1 MSSASTVLSPHDRK
15 LTRQGHPW
23 IRTGCNESAFVLITG
38 CQRRIPSEIDIYFS
52 INKIS
57 GFFRRRKPLDKSN
70 LSKNPVNLSNFIVF
84 FRNSLGPNEPIRSAA
99 IPKSPVCARTSNAG
113 KYTFVLMGWSQKIAP
128 AGGRFGCLWR
138 RFKEGRAPMRSEPL
152 WLKLARRI
160 PPPPVCCRPVRRAR
174 RRRRR
179 PADPWRRPWC
189 RPAQRPPG
197 RRRSARRGSRFP
209 SSSPRSP
216 PTRRLPRPPRLR
228 RRTL

>member
-1 MSSASTVLSPHDRK
+1 MTKMQGASWREITEIYYYKQSVIMDIRGQSHYWTITGFIKIIYRIFQKFPRP
-15 LTRQGHPW
+15 G
-23 IRTGCNESAFVLITG
+23 RTGPLRHHTRALLHS
-38 CQRRIPSEIDIYFS
+38 
-52 INKIS
+52 
-57 GFFRRRKPLDKSN
+57 RRRKCGV
-70 LSKNPVNLSNFIVF
+70 NPD
-84 FRNSLGPNEPIRSAA
+84 RGGRD
-99 IPKSPVCARTSNAG
+99 CAPSSRW
-113 KYTFVLMGWSQKIAP
+113 GWSQKIAR

-152 WLKLARRI
+152 WLKLAGRI
-160 PPPPVCCRPVRRAR
+160 TRPPVYCRPVRRAR

-216 PTRRLPRPPRLR
+216 PTRRLPRPPRPH
-228 RRTL
+228 